1 MNTSV
6 EADYLLT
13 FAEAARRLA
22 VSLRQFRRLVDSG
35 KIPVARV
42 SERAPR
48 VRAADLNAY
57 VNSVTLGCR
66 S

>member
-6 EADYLLT
+6 EGDYLLT

-48 VRAADLNAY
+48 IRAADLGAY
-57 VNSVTLGCR
+57 VNSVMIGSR

>member
-1 MNTSV
+1 VNPRV
-6 EADYLLT
+6 EPEYLLT

-48 VRAADLNAY
+48 IRASDLGAY
-57 VNSVTLGCR
+57 VNGVMVGSK